1 MDGSTAE
8 CLDLESGRWY
18 PIAPTLTKRDSLGL
32 VNLDGGDQLYAVGGY
47 NNLENTYL
55 RYFRP
60 LIMPLPLI
68 MTIMSYELRIFIPPP
83 HLMKLRTKG
92 LWRGTTLRAT
102 PG

>member
-1 MDGSTAE
+1 MQGLFLECSYPRSYLASAAGKAGRRIYTVGGDLNVDGSTAE

-55 RYFRP
+55 RLHR
-60 LIMPLPLI
+60 LHTGKQARLC
-68 MTIMSYELRIFIPPP
+68 
-83 HLMKLRTKG
+83 
-92 LWRGTTLRAT
+92 A
-102 PG
+102 